1 LHFGAIDEVR
11 YPCFTVVLET
21 ARSGDLAAMIG
32 LSAAD
37 EVAVERFLRAE
48 IPFTDIASVLRHGAE
63 VGARQGRSKEP
74 ELDEIVAID
83 AVVRAALTKM
93 PAVA

>member
-1 LHFGAIDEVR
+1 
-11 YPCFTVVLET
+11 
-21 ARSGDLAAMIG
+21 
-32 LSAAD
+32 
-37 EVAVERFLRAE
+37 
-48 IPFTDIASVLRHGAE
+48 VLRHGAE

-83 AVVRAALTKM
+83 AVVRAALAKM